1 MIIWLASYPKSGNTW
16 VRSII
21 SALLYNEDGIFNFN
35 YIKKIKQFPQKEFF
49 QDFTNSFYDIH
60 EIKKNWLLAQEKLN
74 LDNKIK
80 FLKTHNLNCTIDN
93 YAFTNKEN
101 TAATIYIV
109 RDPRSLVNS
118 ISNHFSK
125 SLDESKKFLLTSKML
140 SGSSEKNSLGGDV
153 ITFIGSWKEH
163 YNFWT
168 IKNEN
173 LLLIRYEDLVSKPY
187 EELDKIIKFLNK
199 YVQFQSSDEKKA
211 NIVKST
217 SFNSLKKME
226 EQGLFHES
234 VYKKNT
240 NKKVNFFNEGPKN
253 VWRKNITKEMQN
265 EIEEELEKEMSE
277 LKYI

>member
-21 SALLYNEDGIFNFN
+21 SALLYTEDGIFNFN

-217 SFNSLKKME
+217 SFNSLKK
-226 EQGLFHES
+226 
-234 VYKKNT
+234 
-240 NKKVNFFNEGPKN
+240 
-253 VWRKNITKEMQN
+253 I
-265 EIEEELEKEMSE
+265 
-277 LKYI
+277 